1 MTCGCT
7 CHRVGITGAGGPAR
21 CVFPRSHERKG
32 IGMKKHLTTIL
43 VLVGSLSLLAL
54 PAPVGAHADED
65 HDDPLGEAGGY
76 TARESTNNIHALGHS
91 EHPAQFFGVPSAE
104 RQISSDL
111 AFWGKYA
118 IHGNYDGFRI
128 VDISSP
134 GNPKL
139 VSHPRC
145 NGDQGDIVVWEHIVV
160 RSWNSPAPAGR
171 HCMGEPVPVG
181 FEGVHV
187 FSIADPAS
195 PVLLGAVEFSAA
207 GARDRGT
214 ADGCGSHTA
223 TLAPD
228 VVNNRLIVYSNNSS
242 GANRPECNA
251 IDVLEVPLTNPAA
264 TRHIGY
270 VPLMPGSMG
279 STNGCHD
286 AGVILGDVNL
296 LACASGHAANVF
308 SIGGPRG
315 GSLTSPQ
322 WLYNVEESDAVGN
335 KVGTGGR
342 WHSAAFT
349 WDGEVLVL
357 GWEPGGG
364 AAPECEST
372 DPAIKKSMFF
382 YDADTGAK
390 LGQWVLP
397 RGQDGVGENC
407 TVHNYNIVPLHSG
420 RYVSVSGNYQAGT
433 WVTDFTDPASPVT
446 IAYSDPEP
454 ITPANLG
461 GAWSTYHYNGF
472 TYESEIQSGLNVF
485 RVSDNVMASEIRLPY
500 LNPQTQDP
508 ALLVG
513 PPVTR

>member
-1 MTCGCT
+1 MKRTT
-7 CHRVGITGAGGPAR
+7 R
-21 CVFPRSHERKG
+21 C
-32 IGMKKHLTTIL
+32 
-43 VLVGSLSLLAL
+43 LLAL
-54 PAPVGAHADED
+54 LAVLALLGVPGSAGAHPDDEEGHD
-65 HDDPLGEAGGY
+65 HDQAGEPGTY
-76 TARESTNNIHALGHS
+76 TYREATRNIHALGHS
-91 EHPAQFFGVPSAE
+91 PHPAQFFGVPTAQ

-118 IHGNYDGFRI
+118 IQGNYDGFRLI
-128 VDISSP
+128 DVSAP
-134 GNPKL
+134 GDPKL
-139 VSHPRC
+139 VSHARC
-145 NGDQGDIVVWEHIVV
+145 NGDQGDIYVWEHIVI
-160 RSWNSPAPAGR
+160 RAWNSPAPAGR
-171 HCMGEPVPVG
+171 ECMGDPVPVG

-187 FSIADPAS
+187 FSIRDPAA
-195 PVLLGAVEFSAA
+195 PVLLGSIEFSQA
-207 GARDRGT
+207 GSQHRGT
-214 ADGCGSHTA
+214 ADGCGSHTL
-223 TLAPD
+223 TGVPDLA
-228 VVNNRLIVYSNNSS
+228 NSRLIVYSNNSS
-242 GANRPECNA
+242 GGDPPRPVCNT
-251 IDVLEVPLTNPAA
+251 INVLQVPIADPGGGS
-264 TRHIGY
+264 HVGY

-322 WLYNVEESDAVGN
+322 WLYNVEESDALGN
-335 KVGTGGR
+335 KVGVGGR

-349 WDGEVLVL
+349 WDGEMLIL

-382 YDADTGAK
+382 YEADTGAK

-407 TVHNYNIVPLHSG
+407 TVHNFNVVPLRSG
-420 RYVSVSGNYQAGT
+420 RYVAVSGNYQAGT
-433 WVTDFTDPASPVT
+433 WVTEFTDPANPLT
-446 IAYSDPEP
+446 IAYSDPDP

-485 RVSDNVMASEIRLPY
+485 RVSDSVMAGEIRLPY

-508 ALLVG
+508 ALLVWG
-513 PPVTR
+513 RR